1 MKINALKALLPPVK
15 KARTSK
21 IEDSPG
27 RLRVLERLLES
38 RNLKIILWA
47 VLALIM
53 AVLIT
58 PRLVVPGHAYQIDDV
73 ALHTVYAPCDFS
85 VEDQKATDIRR
96 DERLQSVRAVY
107 DFNSRFD
114 GELEERITR
123 AFTAVRELL
132 ERGGADE
139 NLPAQARA
147 LFQAQLKAQILESD
161 FNLLIEREFKK
172 EIEEYLLDLVMPFAQ
187 REIVPSKA
195 QLFRERGR
203 GIVLRNIHTQDEIIL
218 DDFAP
223 FIDLKEAELLVRRE
237 ARQRLNNVRADVSRI
252 IVDLALKLVTPTITL
267 NSVETGARRAAAL
280 QEVSPLYYNVKK
292 GEAIIQAG
300 AKINEAALVKLRALA
315 AMNDRPGMLWAL
327 TGNFMLA
334 LFALYALY
342 RFSGAVRVR
351 GLPGVLT
358 ARDVGFIFAVLI
370 ITFAVIKICIAL
382 IRGLEQGALG
392 IEPDCYLYGL
402 PFAFAAIVISVVL
415 SPRIAALSSL
425 VAAMFVCMALD
436 NRFSFFIYSFLGSII
451 AAQEVSRT
459 RERKNIIRAGLVA
472 GGANV
477 LLVVALGLVSDTLF
491 TPGAAVCLGMAVL
504 GGVLSAVLAV
514 GIIPIIEMAFNYT
527 TDIKLLELADLNQ
540 PVLRQLLISAP
551 GTYHHSI
558 LVGIMSEAAA
568 ESVQA
573 NPLLARV
580 ASYYHDI
587 GKIKMAQYF
596 IENQTAGENRH
607 DALKPS
613 MSSLIIAKHVKDGVD
628 LARQYRLGRPI
639 IDIILQHHGTSCMNY
654 FYRKAQEM
662 SDADQPVSD
671 KDFRYPGPKPQTKEA
686 GIVMLADAVEA
697 TSKTLAEPTAAR
709 IQGMVQRIINNI
721 FVDGQLDEC
730 ELTLK
735 DLHLIALSFNRIL
748 NGIFHSRIDYPAQPE
763 KETNGKGSDK
773 KPSKDGDRP
782 GAAQADSEFDLGKRI
797 GISKAR
803 GKFTAA

>member
-1 MKINALKALLPPVK
+1 MKINALKTLLRPPK
-15 KARTSK
+15 KARQSK
-21 IEDSPG
+21 IEEPPVRF
-27 RLRVLERLLES
+27 RLFEGLES
-38 RNLKIILWA
+38 PNLKIILWA
-47 VLALIM
+47 FLALIM
-53 AVLIT
+53 AALIT
-58 PRLVVPGHAYQIDDV
+58 PRLIVPGSNYQVDDIAV
-73 ALHTVYAPCDFS
+73 HTVYAPRDFS

-96 DERLQSVRAVY
+96 EERVQSVRAVY

-114 GELEERITR
+114 AEVEDRISR
-123 AFTAVRELL
+123 AFAAARDLIA
-132 ERGGADE
+132 GPGYDE
-139 NLPAQARA
+139 NQHAQART
-147 LFQAQLKAQILESD
+147 LFQSQLKIKVEEDD
-161 FNLLIEREFKK
+161 FNLLLEREFKN
-172 EIEEYLLDLVMPFAQ
+172 EIEDYLLDLVRPFAQ

-195 QLFRERGR
+195 QLFKERSR
-203 GIVLRNIHTQDEIIL
+203 GIVLRNMYTQDEIIL

-223 FIDLKEAELLVRRE
+223 FIDLKEAEMLVRRE
-237 ARQRLNNVRADVSRI
+237 ARQQLRNVRADVSRVI
-252 IVDLALKLVTPTITL
+252 INLALQLIAPTITP
-267 NSVETGARRAAAL
+267 NSLETSARRTAAL
-280 QEVSPLYYNVKK
+280 QAVSPLYYNVKK

-300 AKINEAALVKLRALA
+300 SKINEAALVKLQALS
-315 AMNDRPGMLWAL
+315 AMKDRRSMLWVL
-327 TGNFMLA
+327 TGNFMLS

-342 RFSGAVRVR
+342 RFSSAARVR
-351 GLPGVLT
+351 GLPGLLS
-358 ARDVGFIFAVLI
+358 ARDLSFIFVILVA
-370 ITFAVIKICIAL
+370 TFVVIKICIAL
-382 IRGLEQGALG
+382 IRGLEQGPLA
-392 IEPDCYLYGL
+392 IAPESYLYGL

-415 SPRIAALSSL
+415 SPRIATLSS
-425 VAAMFVCMALD
+425 VIVAMFVCLALD

-477 LLVVALGLVSDTLF
+477 VLVVALSLINDTLF
-491 TPGAAVCLGMAVL
+491 TPGAAVSLGMAVL
-504 GGVLSAVLAV
+504 GGVLAAVLAI

-540 PVLRQLLISAP
+540 PVLRQLLINAP

-596 IENQTAGENRH
+596 IENQSNGENRH
-607 DALKPS
+607 DKLQPS
-613 MSSLIIAKHVKDGVD
+613 MSSLIIAKHVRDGAD
-628 LARQYRLGRPI
+628 LARQYRLGKPI

-654 FYRKAQEM
+654 FYQKAREL
-662 SDADQPVSD
+662 SDPEQPVSD

-697 TSKTLAEPTAAR
+697 TSKTLTEPTAAR

-735 DLHLIALSFNRIL
+735 ELHLIALSFNRIL
-748 NGIFHSRIDYPAQPE
+748 TGIFHSRIDYPAKSE
-763 KETNGKGSDK
+763 KETNGKSSDK
-773 KPSKDGDRP
+773 KPAKDGDRP
-782 GAAQADSEFDLGKRI
+782 GAAPADSEPDLGKRI
-797 GISKAR
+797 GISKTR
-803 GKFTAA
+803 GKYPAA